1 MNPRTFPR
9 ETTPGSRRAH
19 SGVELALVRTRME
32 NDQNIDPPLAGYALR
47 RLGAFQGIALLVLH
61 RLTLLKAS

>member
-1 MNPRTFPR
+1 
-9 ETTPGSRRAH
+9 
-19 SGVELALVRTRME
+19 ME